1 MRPYLALL
9 SLLSVSCSSP
19 KTQAPDF
26 NTLSHDLIFGTLAL
40 SPVSATANGYH
51 KHNDIELDEKLDDY
65 SAQGIEAQRQ
75 FYQGFQTRID
85 ALDPVKL
92 DKEQKADLEIIKDN
106 LGLALLDL
114 NVIQS
119 YKHNPTVYV
128 ELAGNALFNPYV
140 LNYAPKE
147 QRFHQ
152 IAKRLEAMPAL
163 FIQAKANLVDAPEI
177 WNRVAREEN
186 EGNIDLIDKT
196 LRAEVPD
203 AQKADFNTAA
213 GLALAAL
220 RDFNDFLANTLSKKT
235 SDWRLGPE
243 NYAKKFQYVL
253 ATGKSPAQLLSEAEA
268 DLKTTRDEMAKLA
281 APKTVKQAL
290 DEIAQKHATPD
301 TYMAEARKTL
311 EEATAFV
318 REKGLVTLPAHGNLQ
333 VIETPE
339 FMRGIYGVG
348 GFNAAPALEPDLG
361 AFYWITP
368 IPKTWPKARVESK
381 LREYNNFGLQELT
394 IHEAMPGHYVQLDY
408 ANNVQPEARRLLRNV
423 FGNTPYVEG
432 WAFYTQQMMSDEG
445 YLNNSKELRL
455 TFLKQALRA
464 LANTILDVRLQT
476 MGMTDQQAL
485 DLMIKDT
492 YQEKEEATAKLQ
504 RAQLS
509 SCQLPTYY
517 AGWKGWLAVRESFKA
532 HQGAAYS
539 LRDFHEKALKESA
552 VPLPVL
558 EGLIVQ

>member
-1 MRPYLALL
+1 MLF
-9 SLLSVSCSSP
+9 VGCSSRKP
-19 KTQAPDF
+19 PTPDF
-26 NTLSHDLIFGTLAL
+26 NALSHDLIYGSLAL
-40 SPVSATANGYH
+40 SPVSATGNGYH
-51 KHNDIELDEKLDDY
+51 KHNGIELDEKLDDY
-65 SAQGIEAQRQ
+65 SAQGIDAQRQ

-85 ALDPVKL
+85 ALDPAKL
-92 DKEQKADLEIIKDN
+92 DQEQKADLEIIKHN

-128 ELAGNALFNPYV
+128 ELAGNALFNPYI
-140 LNYAPKE
+140 LEYAPKE
-147 QRFHQ
+147 QRFRQ
-152 IAKRLEAMPAL
+152 ITKRLEAMPAL
-163 FIQAKANLVDAPEI
+163 FIQAKANLVDAPAV

-186 EGNIDLIDKT
+186 EGNIDLIDRT
-196 LRAEVPD
+196 LREQVPD
-203 AQKADFNTAA
+203 ALKADYATAA
-213 GLALAAL
+213 GLALAAS

-301 TYMAEARKTL
+301 TYMDAARKTL
-311 EEATAFV
+311 EQATAFV
-318 REKGLVTLPAHGNLQ
+318 RDKGLVTLPAHGNLQ

-455 TFLKQALRA
+455 SFLKQALRA

-485 DLMIKDT
+485 DLMIQDT
-492 YQEKEEATAKLQ
+492 FQEKEEATAKLQ

-517 AGWKGWLAVRESFKA
+517 AGWKGWLDVREHFKA

-539 LRDFHEKALKESA
+539 LRDFHERALKESA

-558 EGLIVQ
+558 EGLLIP